1 MSKASAAKEELERLL
16 DVAVKEYED
25 DFALKEQKEEAAR
38 AGMYHVVMMYADVCV
53 DAAICQTLVTHAMLV
68 PHR

>member
-1 MSKASAAKEELERLL
+1 MWFRMSKASAAKEELERLL

-38 AGMYHVVMMYADVCV
+38 AGMYYVMMSDDDPLCV
-53 DAAICQTLVTHAMLV
+53 ERLLDARHWL
-68 PHR
+68 